1 MPHHALLRPRSIHR
15 FFFDGNRR
23 SAQSPIS
30 GHAFAIQSPCNRNT
44 ATRFLKAMKQSD
56 THKTGL
62 RGFTIVGA
70 LSLAALMLAG
80 CSTPEQIQRRKLK
93 TVDERR
99 DISLAYVGSCRMK
112 TIADT
117 CVDFYANINTT
128 MRKFAL
134 KNCEI
139 VEEPCDRMAATTIC
153 LSPAQKGD
161 ALIQYEFIFP
171 PNVDAAVLEKECN
184 PSQKREVV
192 RL

>member
-1 MPHHALLRPRSIHR
+1 MNRLISPNLR
-15 FFFDGNRR
+15 
-23 SAQSPIS
+23 
-30 GHAFAIQSPCNRNT
+30 
-44 ATRFLKAMKQSD
+44 
-56 THKTGL
+56 
-62 RGFTIVGA
+62 A
-70 LSLAALMLAG
+70 LSRLATTAIGLGLAATLLAG

-93 TVDERR
+93 TVEERR

-139 VEEPCDRMAATTIC
+139 VEQPCDRMAATTIC

-171 PNVDAAVLEKECN
+171 PNVSGETLEKECS
-184 PSQKREVV
+184 PAQKRELV